1 MTMSLYYSPG
11 ACSLA
16 PHILLEEVSA
26 SYELI
31 PISTDK
37 GEARA
42 DAFRELNAKGRV
54 PVLVQNDFVL
64 TEAPAIL
71 LHIAASA
78 PAHGF
83 FPHSNVDLVRSI
95 EWSNWLSGTV
105 HAVAVRMIWRPS
117 DFTNDVSDHD
127 RIVSEGHMHLA
138 SAFAHIENRMSERDW
153 AVGDG
158 YSIIDPYL
166 LVFYRWGNRMRLN
179 MRDTYPQWTK
189 HALRVLARP
198 AVLRAFAREGISAWE

>member
-26 SYELI
+26 SYALI
-31 PISTDK
+31 LISTDE
-37 GEARA
+37 GEART
-42 DAFRELNAKGRV
+42 DAFREVNAKGRV
-54 PVLVQNDFVL
+54 PVLVHDEFLL

-83 FPHSNVDLVRSI
+83 FPNSNIDLVRSI
-95 EWSNWLSGTV
+95 EWSNWLSSTV

-117 DFTNDVSDHD
+117 DFTNDISDHD
-127 RIVSEGHMHLA
+127 HVVAKGHVHLA
-138 SAFAHIENRMSERDW
+138 SAFALIESRMSEHDW
-153 AVGDG
+153 AVGNDC
-158 YSIIDPYL
+158 SIIDPYL
-166 LVFYRWGNRMRLN
+166 LVFYRWGNRMKLS
-179 MRDTYPQWTK
+179 MRDIYPQWTK
-189 HALRVLARP
+189 HAVRMLARP
-198 AVLRAFAREGISAWE
+198 AVQRAFVREGISAWE